1 MSQSREDYV
10 KFMFE
15 HGGEKAITNKM
26 IADGLNVSPAS
37 VSEMMQKLAREG
49 LVKTQRYRGSE
60 LTDSGYQMAQELVRI
75 HEIWEYF
82 LEQKL
87 GYSKEEV
94 HNFAEVLEHAT
105 PIELA
110 DRLARFIEFPENQV
124 I

>member
-15 HGGEKAITNKM
+15 HGGEGAITNKM

-60 LTDSGYQMAQELVRI
+60 LTESGYQMAQELVRI

>member
-15 HGGEKAITNKM
+15 HGGEEAITNKM

-60 LTDSGYQMAQELVRI
+60 LTESGYQMAQELVRI